1 MRTTSM
7 VSLCAGSLVTAMAVA
22 ACGSSEEVTTASAD
36 SAKKALASS
45 STNIGASSARPAASG
60 ALPPSATPSASAA
73 VKPSTK
79 ASTAEKVGVFELHPV
94 HHGTIWFKV
103 DGAKPLVVWVDPWS
117 EANLDDGPK
126 ADVILIT
133 DIHPDHFDEKAIAKV
148 KGDKTTII
156 APTVVTEKLKDAKA
170 LKNGAK
176 IVEGPLTIEAVPMYN
191 LKRGPEAGKLFHEKG
206 RGNGY
211 VLTASDTR
219 VYISGDTECTD
230 EMKALKNIDLA
241 FVSMNL
247 PYTMPPSEAA
257 ECVKAFKP
265 KVLVPYHYRDQNLAD
280 LDAPLK
286 DSGVEIRKHD
296 LY

>member
-1 MRTTSM
+1 MRIPATTLRALL
-7 VSLCAGSLVTAMAVA
+7 VCAVPLA
-22 ACGSSEEVTTASAD
+22 ACGSPEEGTTASAE
-36 SAKKALASS
+36 SAKKAVASTSAVLAA
-45 STNIGASSARPAASG
+45 ASAKPAASG
-60 ALPPSATPSASAA
+60 AVPAPPSAAASASAA
-73 VKPSTK
+73 AKPSTR
-79 ASTAEKVGVFELHPV
+79 ASKAEKLGSFELHPV
-94 HHGTIWFKV
+94 YHGTLWMKIE
-103 DGAKPLVVWVDPWS
+103 GAKPLVVWVDPWS
-117 EANLDDGPK
+117 DGNLDDGPK

-148 KGDKTTII
+148 KGEKTTII
-156 APTVVTEKLKDAKA
+156 APPVVIEKLKDAKA
-170 LKNGAK
+170 LKNGEK
-176 IVEGPLTIEAVPMYN
+176 VVEGPLTIEAVPMYN
-191 LKRGPEAGKLFHEKG
+191 LKRGPEAGKLFHDKG

-211 VLTASDTR
+211 VLTAADKR

-265 KVLVPYHYRDQNLAD
+265 KILVPYHYRDQNLGD

-286 DSGVEIRKHD
+286 DSGVEVRKHD

>member
-1 MRTTSM
+1 MRTSIAPHLTIPA
-7 VSLCAGSLVTAMAVA
+7 LCAALAFA
-22 ACGSSEEVTTASAD
+22 ACGSSEEATTASAD
-36 SAKKALASS
+36 SAKKVVASGS
-45 STNIGASSARPAASG
+45 APTAAASAKPAAS
-60 ALPPSATPSASAA
+60 AAATPSASASA
-73 VKPSTK
+73 AAKAPSTR
-79 ASTAEKVGVFELHPV
+79 ASKPEKLGSFELHPLY
-94 HHGTIWFKV
+94 HGTLWFKV
-103 DGAKPLVVWVDPWS
+103 EGAKPLIVWVDPWS

-133 DIHPDHFDEKAIAKV
+133 DVHPDHFDEAAIAKV
-148 KGDKTTII
+148 KGDKTTIV
-156 APTVVTEKLKDAKA
+156 APVAVTEKLKDAKA
-170 LKNGAK
+170 LKNGGK
-176 IVEGPLTIEAVPMYN
+176 LVEGPLTIEAVPMYN
-191 LKRGPEAGKLFHEKG
+191 LKRGPSEGKLFHDKG

-211 VLTASDTR
+211 VLTADDKR

-265 KVLVPYHYRDQNLAD
+265 KILIPYHYRDQNLGD

-286 DSGVEIRKHD
+286 DSGVEVRKHD